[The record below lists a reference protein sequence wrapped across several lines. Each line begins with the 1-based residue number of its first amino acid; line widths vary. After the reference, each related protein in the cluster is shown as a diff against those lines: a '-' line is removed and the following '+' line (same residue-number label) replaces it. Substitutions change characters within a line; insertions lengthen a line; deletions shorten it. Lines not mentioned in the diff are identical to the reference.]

1 MAMHPNRL
9 GRRLG
14 WLRGAT
20 VALLAVGCSHLTDPL
35 LQAHDPDNIPS
46 GATQSIAGAEGLR
59 LGALYRLVTITAGA
73 DTAGKESVWLW
84 GGYLTDEWKSGDTF
98 AQRIGADSRSV
109 PNDDVINERVYRD
122 LQRTRLTADQAVAAL
137 QTYKPTAKGEIG
149 EMYFVKAY
157 TLVQLAEAYCNGQAL
172 GSYDDQGKL
181 LYGDMVTNDALYQ
194 MAVTATDAGL
204 SALGTSSDALSA
216 SARNALRIT
225 KARALMDLKQYA
237 AAATAVAAV
246 PTDYVYSVT
255 FKNSSIINNI
265 WELNI
270 AEARY
275 VVGDSVDAA
284 GRLRNALPFFSAGD
298 PRVPTDFGGRA
309 FDSSTPWV
317 GQLIWSKDGPNQ
329 GDEDPVAVVNG
340 IDARLYQSE
349 AQLAAGDIA
358 GWLATLNELRVGPTK
373 VSDAVMIG
381 GPVGEVL
388 PPLVDPGTPAGRIS
402 LQFREKAFWTYGR
415 GERLGD
421 LRRLVRQYGRP
432 QDQVFPTGTF
442 FKGGAY
448 GTDVNLPVPQA
459 ELNNPTYKGCIDR
472 SA

>member
-1 MAMHPNRL
+1 MPMHSYRP

-14 WLRGAT
+14 WLRGVS
-20 VALLAVGCSHLTDPL
+20 VAVLAVGCSSLTDPL
-35 LQAHDPDNIPS
+35 LNAHDPDNIPS

-59 LGALYRLVTITAGA
+59 LGALFRLVTITAGA
-73 DTAGKESVWLW
+73 DTAGKESVWLF

-98 AQRIGADSRSV
+98 AERIGADSRSV
-109 PNDDVINERVYRD
+109 PNDDPINERVYRD
-122 LQRTRLTADQAVAAL
+122 LQRTRLTAEQAITAL

-157 TLVQLAEAYCNGQAL
+157 TLVQLAEAFCNGQAL

-181 LYGDMVTNDALYQ
+181 LYGETVTNDALYQ

-204 SALGTSSDALSA
+204 AALGTSSDDLSA

-225 KARALMDLKQYA
+225 KARALTDLKQYA

-246 PTDYVYSVT
+246 PTDYVYNVT

-265 WELNI
+265 WELNF

-275 VVGDSVDAA
+275 VVGDSVDVV
-284 GRLRNALPFFSAGD
+284 GTLKNALPFFSAGD

-317 GQLIWSKDGPNQ
+317 GQLIWSTDGPNQ

-349 AQLAAGDIA
+349 ARLAAGNVA
-358 GWLATLNELRVGPTK
+358 GWLAILNELRAGPAK
-373 VSDAVMIG
+373 VSNAVSIG

-388 PPLVDPGTPAGRIS
+388 PPLVDPGTDTGRVS

-421 LRRLVRQYGRP
+421 LRRLIRQYHRP
-432 QDQVFPTGTF
+432 QDQVFPTGPF
-442 FKGGAY
+442 FKGGTY

-459 ELNNPTYKGCIDR
+459 ELNNPSYKGCIDR

>member
-1 MAMHPNRL
+1 MAMHPYRL

-14 WLRGAT
+14 WLCRAMVG
-20 VALLAVGCSHLTDPL
+20 LLALGCSSVTDPL
-35 LQAHDPDNIPS
+35 LKAHDPDNIPS
-46 GATQSIAGAEGLR
+46 GATQSAAGAEGLR

-73 DTAGKESVWLW
+73 DTAGKESVWLF

-98 AQRIGADSRSV
+98 AQRIGADARAV
-109 PNDDVINERVYRD
+109 PDDDVINERVYRD
-122 LQRTRLTADQAVAAL
+122 LQRTRLTAEQAIAAL
-137 QTYKPTAKGEIG
+137 QTYKPAAKGEIG

-181 LYGDMVTNDALYQ
+181 LYGDAVTNDVLYQ
-194 MAVTATDAGL
+194 MAVTAADAGL
-204 SALGTSSDALSA
+204 AALGTSSDALSA
-216 SARNALRIT
+216 STRNALRIT
-225 KARALMDLKQYA
+225 KARALTDLKQYA

-246 PTDYVYSVT
+246 PTEYVYNVT

-270 AEARY
+270 SEARY
-275 VVGDSVDAA
+275 VVGDSTDAL
-284 GRLRNALPFFSAGD
+284 GTLRNALPFFSAGD

-317 GQLIWSKDGPNQ
+317 GQLIWSTGGPNQ

-349 AQLAAGDIA
+349 ARLASGDIT
-358 GWLATLNELRVGPTK
+358 GWLAILNELRAGPTK
-373 VSDAVMIG
+373 VSDAVTIG
-381 GPVGEVL
+381 GAVGDFL
-388 PPLVDPGTPAGRIS
+388 PPLVDPGTPDKRVS
-402 LQFREKAFWTYGR
+402 LQFREKAFWTFGR

-421 LRRLVRQYGRP
+421 LRRLIRQYGRA
-432 QDQVFPTGTF
+432 QDQVFPTGPF
-442 FKGGAY
+442 FKGGTY

-459 ELNNPTYKGCIDR
+459 ELNNPSYKGCIDR

>member
-1 MAMHPNRL
+1 MAMHSNRP
-9 GRRLG
+9 GRRLA
-14 WLRGAT
+14 WFRLAT
-20 VALLAVGCSHLTDPL
+20 VALLAVGCSSLTDPL
-35 LQAHDPDNIPS
+35 LKAHDPDNIPS

-122 LQRTRLTADQAVAAL
+122 LQRTRLTAEQAIAAL
-137 QTYKPTAKGEIG
+137 QTYKPAAKDEIA

-157 TLVQLAEAYCNGQAL
+157 ALIQLAEAYCNGQAL

-181 LYGDMVTNDALYQ
+181 IYGETVTTDALYQ
-194 MAVTATDAGL
+194 MALAATDAGL
-204 SALGTSSDALSA
+204 TALGTSSDALSV

-225 KARALMDLKQYA
+225 KARALMDTRQYA

-246 PTDYVYSVT
+246 PTDYTYTVT
-255 FKNSSIINNI
+255 FKSSSIINNI

-275 VVGDSVDAA
+275 IVGDSADAV
-284 GRLRNALPFFSAGD
+284 GTLRNALPFFSAGD

-329 GDEDPVAVVNG
+329 GDEDPVSVVSG
-340 IDARLYQSE
+340 IDARLYESE
-349 AQLAAGDIA
+349 AKLAAGNIP
-358 GWLATLNELRVGPTK
+358 GWLATLNDLRTGPTK
-373 VSDAVMIG
+373 VSDAVTIG
-381 GPVGEVL
+381 GPVGDVL
-388 PPLVDPGTPAGRIS
+388 PPLVDPGTTAGRIS

-415 GERLGD
+415 GQRLGD
-421 LRRLVRQYGRP
+421 LRRLIRQYGRT
-432 QDQVFPTGTF
+432 QDQVFPTGAF
-442 FKGGAY
+442 FKGGSY

-459 ELNNPTYKGCIDR
+459 ELNNPSYKGCIDR
-472 SA
+472 NA